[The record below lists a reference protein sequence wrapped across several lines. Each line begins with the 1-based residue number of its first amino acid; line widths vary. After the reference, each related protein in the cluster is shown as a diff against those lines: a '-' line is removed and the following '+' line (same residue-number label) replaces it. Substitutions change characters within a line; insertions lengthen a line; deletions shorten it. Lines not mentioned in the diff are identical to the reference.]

1 MKMLFTSAL
10 ADKLADTASN
20 VVGTNPFV
28 RLGAAGLA
36 ARIAAASL
44 PLAIV
49 AFGAV
54 TVWDRYRKSDKT
66 KTGTKSRR
74 KPRGNRSAKKANT
87 HTAPRAAAA

>member
-1 MKMLFTSAL
+1 MKTLFTSAL
-10 ADKLADTASN
+10 AGKFADVASD

-44 PLAIV
+44 PLALV

-54 TVWDRYRKSDKT
+54 TAWSRYHKSDKAKART
-66 KTGTKSRR
+66 NSRR
-74 KPRGNRSAKKANT
+74 RGKSNRSAKKAS
-87 HTAPRAAAA
+87 APATSQAAA